1 MGRRK
6 RRRRRKKGDKGGEK
20 GRCWPHPLSLGKS
33 SRLFPP
39 PPRLLTAS
47 GAPIPFHLSAVSA
60 VLVPLLFESPLL
72 LPFVLLSFPG
82 RREGGRE
89 GGTVVSN
96 ELATVHFTPTVKICG
111 GIGRRRGRRERVT
124 AVRSSYPVI
133 CRSTRASS
141 PPTNSGATEYLVRW
155 HARRRQGGG
164 KDLQA
169 KTTDDPNPLGF
180 FDVLRYRFPRH
191 CVRGGDGDGARRHL
205 INMRWDC
212 ALRRL
217 RKCPLSSSMA

>member
-1 MGRRK
+1 MLASPTLARK
-6 RRRRRKKGDKGGEK
+6 EQPTFPSSSSAPHSE
-20 GRCWPHPLSLGKS
+20 RCSN
-33 SRLFPP
+33 
-39 PPRLLTAS
+39 
-47 GAPIPFHLSAVSA
+47 PIPFMCGVGG
-60 VLVPLLFESPLL
+60 VGGGCPFLLFESPLL

-205 INMRWDC
+205 INMRWEWDC

-217 RKCPLSSSMA
+217 RKCPPSLSSSMA

>member
-1 MGRRK
+1 MLASPTLARK
-6 RRRRRKKGDKGGEK
+6 EQPTFPSSSSSAPHSERCSNPISFICGVGSVGG
-20 GRCWPHPLSLGKS
+20 GC
-33 SRLFPP
+33 
-39 PPRLLTAS
+39 
-47 GAPIPFHLSAVSA
+47 PF
-60 VLVPLLFESPLL
+60 LLFESPLL

-155 HARRRQGGG
+155 HARRQGGKEG
-164 KDLQA
+164 FASEDGG
-169 KTTDDPNPLGF
+169 DDDGRRSESVGF
-180 FDVLRYRFPRH
+180 FRPSSLSFSS
-191 CVRGGDGDGARRHL
+191 
-205 INMRWDC
+205 
-212 ALRRL
+212 ALRER
-217 RKCPLSSSMA
+217 RRRRRSAEAPY